1 MTPMNHAH
9 VEEHHLVDGYLAGRL
24 SESERDAFEAHYF
37 DCAACLEQL
46 EAADGLRAGM
56 LQAAAEDVAKPIAA
70 VRARLGLLAALAA
83 WSRRSPRLRSAL
95 AGALLL
101 LVALLPALWLAGR
114 NRSLER
120 QLSAASAAAER
131 QRSAAAA
138 RLPGPE
144 QALGPQVNVPLFLLA
159 AVRGAEAPDREPVN
173 RLPLSSSTRAVILA
187 AQLAAI
193 EYPAYRAALT
203 TASGREVWQA
213 AGLHP
218 DSRDTLVL
226 LLPSAMLQ
234 PGDYRLTI
242 EGMKDGGPSFAVAA
256 YPFRV
261 VRRP

>member
-1 MTPMNHAH
+1 MTPLDHAH

-37 DCAACLEQL
+37 DCEACLEQL
-46 EAADGLRAGM
+46 EAAEDLRAGM
-56 LQAAAEDVAKPIAA
+56 LQVAAEDLAKSAAA
-70 VRARLGLLAALAA
+70 VRARLGLLAGLAA

-95 AGALLL
+95 AGVLLL

-120 QLSAASAAAER
+120 RLAAAHAGAER
-131 QRSAAAA
+131 QRAAAQA
-138 RLPGPE
+138 HLPGPE
-144 QALGPQVNVPLFLLA
+144 QTVGPQVNVPLFLLA

-173 RLPLSSSTRAVILA
+173 RIPLSPSTRSVILA

-226 LLPSAMLQ
+226 LLPATMLQ

-242 EGMKDGGPSFAVAA
+242 EGTKDSGPSFAVAA